1 MLPWLQHNTVAIF
14 LQVLVQCKHS
24 FVTTK
29 GGVLVYIFIASSPD
43 TLMLSVTMSDTCP
56 YSPLT
61 LVVNAVYR
69 WMLNYNITKC
79 IFIIIIII
87 CLYIHM

>member
-1 MLPWLQHNTVAIF
+1 
-14 LQVLVQCKHS
+14 
-24 FVTTK
+24 
-29 GGVLVYIFIASSPD
+29 
-43 TLMLSVTMSDTCP
+43 MLSVMMSDTCP

-79 IFIIIIII
+79 IFIIII